1 MARKRKEPLLDLHNE
16 IKIIT
21 SSDETFDL
29 WKELIIKYSQGE
41 LLDVD
46 ATPICKMRLNSR
58 WTPHRDGILSR
69 EFFKWLGNCDEEDH
83 RKLILHILRRSGES
97 RVLGYPKVTVKQ
109 ISRVLED
116 CYSAKEWL
124 ERRKRKIIVRRE
136 LNKLKPSLG
145 FYNAAGAFQPQ
156 RWKKFKNDYNV
167 TRASMQ
173 VLLDAPGDEFFAAA
187 KQVAS
192 KNKSIDE
199 LSPYAKEF
207 FKAFLR
213 NRWNFHTP
221 ASRAYFRAYDP
232 SANRLGS
239 WPSGS
244 WETMSEHL
252 KLAVM
257 DFRRLPGFTG
267 KGEDLLEKPYF
278 DMFMNMFV
286 TADFPT
292 VTEPPVW
299 LWICGDKETELKAT
313 QLVGKAMFTT
323 NYVKKYATYEPAK
336 FERLEDLPATNKS
349 ARTPVCLLFL
359 IKKSEKAKFNIPA
372 TFQASDTPVY
382 TKPRKY
388 QELQYR
394 IQSTKLRMEFYLHLF
409 ELFCRPVDTVYSVF
423 NGTKILC
430 VGLVSTNFTFI
441 PSVAILVCPSCHRR
455 LDVQLDSS

>member
-1 MARKRKEPLLDLHNE
+1 M
-16 IKIIT
+16 
-21 SSDETFDL
+21 
-29 WKELIIKYSQGE
+29 
-41 LLDVD
+41 
-46 ATPICKMRLNSR
+46 
-58 WTPHRDGILSR
+58 
-69 EFFKWLGNCDEEDH
+69 
-83 RKLILHILRRSGES
+83 
-97 RVLGYPKVTVKQ
+97 
-109 ISRVLED
+109 
-116 CYSAKEWL
+116 
-124 ERRKRKIIVRRE
+124 
-136 LNKLKPSLG
+136 KPNLG

-156 RWKKFKNDYNV
+156 RWKKFKNEYNV

-173 VLLDAPGDEFFAAA
+173 ILFDAPGEEFFAAA

-199 LSPYAKEF
+199 LPPYAKEF

-221 ASRAYFRAYDP
+221 ASRAYFRAYNP

-244 WETMSEHL
+244 WETTSEHL

-257 DFRRLPGFTG
+257 DFRRLPDFTG
-267 KGEDLLEKPYF
+267 KGEDSLEKPYF

-299 LWICGDKETELKAT
+299 LWICGDKETKLKVT
-313 QLVGKAMFTT
+313 QLAGKAMVTT
-323 NYVKKYATYEPAK
+323 NYVNKYATYEPAK
-336 FERLEDLPATNKS
+336 FERLEDLPATNKN
-349 ARTPVCLLFL
+349 ARASVSLLFL
-359 IKKSEKAKFNIPA
+359 IRKSKKAKFNIPA
-372 TFQASDTPVY
+372 TFQAPDTPVY

-394 IQSTKLRMEFYLHLF
+394 IQSMELRMEFYLHLF
-409 ELFCRPVDTVYSVF
+409 ELFCPAGDTVYSVF

-430 VGLVSTNFTFI
+430 AGLVSTNNTLI
-441 PSVAILVCPSCHRR
+441 STVAILVLSLLSQTFGCSGR
-455 LDVQLDSS
+455 LELNLLCSVTSARVELMSYDFSYFRSSRAKVIGFLSFQLDST